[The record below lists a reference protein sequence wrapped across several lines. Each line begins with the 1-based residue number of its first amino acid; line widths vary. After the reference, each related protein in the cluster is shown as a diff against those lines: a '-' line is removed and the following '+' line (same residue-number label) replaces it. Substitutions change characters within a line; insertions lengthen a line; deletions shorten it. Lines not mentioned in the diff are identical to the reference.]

1 MGIFRGV
8 YNLREF
14 PLMALPERFSTTD
27 LARLFMVSP
36 QNIQNYIKAG
46 MPKHG
51 HGKTGYYVWEEV
63 FPWYRA
69 RLQDVAL
76 KSVTAKEAEA
86 RLDGAYE
93 QALKT
98 KVERERHELKLA
110 RERAQLVEVKDVK
123 TVLQQYSGNVK
134 ARVLAMPGK
143 LARRIG
149 GCKNDGERKDMLM
162 REARECLDDLVKTA
176 GIIRFA
182 EEDESS

>member
-1 MGIFRGV
+1 
-8 YNLREF
+8 
-14 PLMALPERFSTTD
+14 MALPERICTTD

-98 KVERERHELKLA
+98 KVERERHEIKLA
-110 RERAQLVEVKDVK
+110 RERGEVVSLRDVK
-123 TVLQQYSGNVK
+123 RFDEIAITNCKQRLRLIAPKVARKLLAAKTEAKIRDVIAAEVDEALRELVSAADGIVLNEESDV
-134 ARVLAMPGK
+134 VPG
-143 LARRIG
+143 
-149 GCKNDGERKDMLM
+149 
-162 REARECLDDLVKTA
+162 
-176 GIIRFA
+176 
-182 EEDESS
+182 DE